1 MIKRT
6 CLIIDNE
13 DQTEEIEKLVRDAE
27 NSGVHL
33 ECHQFN
39 VGNTGYSDILTE
51 GLIDITKVVSE
62 YRKKFQN
69 QYFDIIAFDW
79 DLEDENITGV
89 ELIRKFTENKIAK
102 LSPKLVYSGVL
113 DDVIKKIIQENLE
126 LKNVAGKF
134 NPIIRDG
141 AISKIK
147 SLVRNRVFE
156 YLDRGQRD
164 PMILKFLKEDIQSTE
179 LIIVQTLN
187 QFPDFRFNHKFVNEK
202 FRGKTFQEIASYL
215 DTDDLQG
222 TEFKREIIEQV
233 IAYLTESI

>member
-27 NSGVHL
+27 NSGIHL

-134 NPIIRDG
+134 NPIIKDG

-187 QFPDFRFNHKFVNEK
+187 QFPNFRFNNKFVNEK